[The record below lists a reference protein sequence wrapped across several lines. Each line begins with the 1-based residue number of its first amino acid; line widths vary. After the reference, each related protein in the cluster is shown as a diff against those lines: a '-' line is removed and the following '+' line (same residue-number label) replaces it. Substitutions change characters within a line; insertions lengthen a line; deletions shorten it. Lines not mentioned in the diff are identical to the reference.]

1 VGDVIVARTMEEG
14 FRSLI
19 QSMGIGNLKPNM
31 VCMRYPEIWRDERR
45 QLGNIPNQVRVTFGA
60 WELAVK
66 AAGAIDSL
74 FQDASSQLP
83 SFYR

>member
-1 VGDVIVARTMEEG
+1 MIVARTMEEG

-45 QLGNIPNQVRVTFGA
+45 QLGNIPNQVRVTFGT
-60 WELAVK
+60 WELAFK
-66 AAGAIDSL
+66 AAIATDSL
-74 FQDASSQLP
+74 SQDAANSLA
-83 SFYR
+83 FT